1 MASATKF
8 TEKAQ
13 EAILTAQRETE
24 SRNISQF
31 EPIALLLALLDQS
44 DGLVPETLR
53 KLGVDPA
60 AVRREAAPE
69 FENLPKLSYAA
80 RPAASNSLR
89 KALQKAEDEAKRLS
103 DEYVSAEHV
112 LLGILDGLDTG
123 AARLLARFGVT
134 KDRVYEALT
143 QIRGGQ
149 RVTDPNP
156 EDKYQALEKYGRDL
170 TELAQQGKLD
180 PVIGRDEEIR
190 RVMQVL
196 SRRTKNNP
204 VLIGEPGTGKS
215 AIVEGLAQR
224 ITSGVVPEGLQG
236 KRALAL

>member
-44 DGLVPETLR
+44 DGLVPEILR

-60 AVRREAAPE
+60 AVRRDAATE
-69 FENLPKLSYAA
+69 FESLPKLSYAA
-80 RPAASNSLR
+80 QPAASNSLR

-103 DEYVSAEHV
+103 DEYVSTEHL
-112 LLGILDGLDTG
+112 LLGILDGFDTG
-123 AARLLARFGVT
+123 AAKLLARFGVT

-149 RVTDPNP
+149 HVTDPNP

-170 TELAQQGKLD
+170 TELARQGKLE
-180 PVIGRDEEIR
+180 IGRAH
-190 RVMQVL
+190 V
-196 SRRTKNNP
+196 
-204 VLIGEPGTGKS
+204 
-215 AIVEGLAQR
+215 
-224 ITSGVVPEGLQG
+224 
-236 KRALAL
+236 